1 MFERSVARNVFF
13 QVSGRNDTT
22 FTNPVT
28 PQANAKVL
36 VALQERGRRTD
47 PDEWIW
53 RTFMETERV
62 QNLLIYADF
71 DDQRCSYG
79 NGPQ

>member
-1 MFERSVARNVFF
+1 MFERSVARNAFC

-28 PQANAKVL
+28 PQANAKDL
-36 VALQERGRRTD
+36 VALQERGRLAHAE
-47 PDEWIW
+47 EWIW

-62 QNLLIYADF
+62 QNRLIYADF

>member
-1 MFERSVARNVFF
+1 MFERSVARNAFC

-28 PQANAKVL
+28 PQANAKDL
-36 VALQERGRRTD
+36 VALQERGRHAH

-53 RTFMETERV
+53 PTFMETERV
-62 QNLLIYADF
+62 QNLLVCADF
-71 DDQRCSYG
+71 DDQRRSYG

>member
-1 MFERSVARNVFF
+1 VARNALC
-13 QVSGRNDTT
+13 QVSERNDTT

-28 PQANAKVL
+28 AQANAKDL
-36 VALQERGRRTD
+36 VALQERGRHAH
-47 PDEWIW
+47 PDDWIW

-71 DDQRCSYG
+71 DDLRCSYG